1 MAATSSPITCSADY
15 TVLQQTLIQDFN
27 RCMEASRTLNN
38 PQSRPSEKIQAN
50 RNFPSYVQS
59 LEKSLVCMIDYL
71 NSHQVNPQ
79 QDFNQ
84 LRNTYYN
91 VIVPM
96 RQQIENSRNEAQ
108 NLHGKGDAVDH
119 RYDMEKQNYN
129 ATVYIYIMMTI
140 LATVLLYYVLL
151 NIVR

>member
-1 MAATSSPITCSADY
+1 MACSTDY

-27 RCMEASRTLNN
+27 KCITTSKIINN
-38 PQSRPSEKIQAN
+38 PDSQQSARIIAN
-50 RNFPSYVQS
+50 RSFPTDIRN
-59 LEKSLVCMIDYL
+59 LEKSLICMMNYL
-71 NSHQVNPQ
+71 DSHQVNPQ
-79 QDFNQ
+79 EDFIE

-96 RQQIENSRNEAQ
+96 RKQIEISRNEAQ
-108 NLHGKGDAVDH
+108 NLYGRGDVEDH
-119 RYDMEKQNYN
+119 LFETEKQNYN
-129 ATVYIYIMMTI
+129 ATVYIYIMLTV